1 MSSTI
6 NYKQLFSVNVLHQYF
21 LKDAKTAYDDKEKPD
36 AFVAYNSQNFMRIVP
51 SAKAK
56 KVLKNHKILIKQ
68 VNNGVTA
75 LASADSANKPS
86 FDLTGQSIDL
96 LVYITDEHFNK
107 YTEGVDL
114 FGTHVYEFKTSTAAS
129 SRKLVAQGTD
139 WGTAKIADYKL
150 AFSDVAGN
158 DYVTLMERIAPEEK
172 RQLFGVITVDL
183 AALLNSGVIKSTAD
197 EFKMVFNNRSIICEY
212 VSAVDGSVKHTSAAA
227 EPLVK
232 RGWYQVEKSATEKF
246 PMPTILD
253 EFEFPA
259 TPNAAPTKIKIYV

>member
-21 LKDAKTAYDDKEKPD
+21 LNEAKDTYDDKKKPD
-36 AFVAYNSQNFMRIVP
+36 AFTDYDSKNFVQIVP
-51 SAKAK
+51 SVKAK
-56 KVLKNHKILIKQ
+56 KVLKNHKILLKQ

-75 LASADSANKPS
+75 LVSADSATNKPS
-86 FDLTGQSIDL
+86 FDVTGQSIDL
-96 LVYITDEHFNK
+96 LVYITDTHFNK
-107 YTEGVDL
+107 YTDGVDL
-114 FGTHVYEFKTSTAAS
+114 LGNHIYEFKTSTAAS

-139 WGTAKIADYKL
+139 WGAAKIADYKL
-150 AFSDVAGN
+150 AHSTDGN
-158 DYVTLMERIAPEEK
+158 SDYVKLMNRISPAEQ

-183 AALLNSGVIKSTAD
+183 AALLNSGVFKTTAD
-197 EFKMVFNNRSIICEY
+197 EYKMVFKNRSIKCEY
-212 VSAVDGSVKHTSAAA
+212 ISGKDPNTTFTSANA

-232 RGWYQVEKSATEKF
+232 RGWYQVEISGKKY

-253 EFEFPA
+253 EFEFPS

>member
-1 MSSTI
+1 MSSTL

-21 LKDAKTAYDDKEKPD
+21 LKDAKEPYDDKKKPD
-36 AFVAYNSQNFMRIVP
+36 AFTEYNSKNFMQIVP

-56 KVLKNHKILIKQ
+56 RVLRNHKILLRQ
-68 VNNGVTA
+68 GNNGVTA

-96 LVYITDEHFNK
+96 LVYITDTHFNK
-107 YTEGVDL
+107 YTDGVEL
-114 FGTHVYEFKTSTAAS
+114 FGNHIYEFKTSAATS

-139 WGTAKIADYKL
+139 WGAAKIADYKL
-150 AFSDVAGN
+150 VHSTVETS
-158 DYVTLMERIAPEEK
+158 DYVKLMNRVLPEEK

-183 AALLNSGVIKSTAD
+183 AALLNSGVFKTTAD
-197 EFKMVFNNRSIICEY
+197 EFKMVFKNRSIICEY
-212 VSAVDGSVKHTSAAA
+212 VSAVDGSVKYTSSAA

-232 RGWYQVEKSATEKF
+232 RGWYQVEKSATEKY

-253 EFEFPA
+253 EFEFPS